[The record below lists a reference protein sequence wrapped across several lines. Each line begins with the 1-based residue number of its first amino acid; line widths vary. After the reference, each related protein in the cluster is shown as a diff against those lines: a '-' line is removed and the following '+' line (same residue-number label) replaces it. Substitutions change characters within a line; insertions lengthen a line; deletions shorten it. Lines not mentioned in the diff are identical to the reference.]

1 MIYVICDEK
10 NINYGREVCE
20 KTGGVM
26 TDKAP
31 CGELYLCVSDKGIS
45 LNKDGLSYMGDFS
58 SEIKRLKHNNLSHEM
73 LIKASKIK
81 ESDERKEKVAL
92 DATAGMGDD
101 SLLLAA
107 AGFKVYM
114 YEYNP
119 IIFTLLEDTV
129 KRALNDKYLS
139 EIAGRMHVING
150 DSTVLM
156 RELDYTPD
164 VVLLDPMFPERKK
177 SGMIKKKFQ
186 LLQCLE
192 SPCSVETE
200 MMESGFATG
209 AKRIIVKRPSNGPV
223 LSERKPDYQ
232 ILGNSIRYD
241 CYNNYLH
248 SK

>member
-1 MIYVICDEK
+1 MIYILCDEK
-10 NINYGREVCE
+10 NENEAREVSE
-20 KTGGVM
+20 RTGGVM

-31 CGELYLCVSDKGIS
+31 CGELYLYVSDNGIS
-45 LNKDGLSYMGDFS
+45 INKDGLSYMGDFTA
-58 SEIKRLKHNNLSHEM
+58 EIKRLKHNNLSHEM
-73 LIKASKIK
+73 LIKASRIK
-81 ESDERKEKVAL
+81 DATLNHEKTAI

-107 AGFKVYM
+107 AGFNVYM

-119 IIFTLLEDTV
+119 VIYTLLKDTV
-129 KRALNDKYLS
+129 KRALRDEFLL

-156 RELDYTPD
+156 KELDFIPD
-164 VVLLDPMFPERKK
+164 VVLIDPMFPQRKK

-192 SPCSVETE
+192 SPCANETE

-209 AKRIIVKRPSNGPV
+209 AKRIIVKRPANGPL
-223 LSERKPDYQ
+223 LSEQKPDYQ
-232 ILGNSIRYD
+232 IMGNSIRYD
-241 CYNNYLH
+241 CYNNCLH
-248 SK
+248 

>member
-58 SEIKRLKHNNLSHEM
+58 SEIKRLK
-73 LIKASKIK
+73 

-119 IIFTLLEDTV
+119 VIFTLLEDTV